1 MQLIKAKEQTPKS
14 KKKPLADDVINDF
27 VDRLWV
33 RFGDSLD
40 QRTLENQVLTEI
52 NALKARLSSEKPINV
67 DSQKKTSISI
77 TNSDFKSNTTIE
89 GYQEIM
95 RLKGKKLGD

>member
-1 MQLIKAKEQTPKS
+1 MSSMILLI
-14 KKKPLADDVINDF
+14 
-27 VDRLWV
+27 
-33 RFGDSLD
+33 GY